1 MKHFW
6 AELRPKLRNKL
17 SEFEA
22 MIVAPNTEE
31 VLAQIE
37 LRFPGSTRRRRL
49 IGDPDA
55 FVLRSGPTLRVFV
68 RRREDERAAFLRLF
82 LDEAE
87 VRDNPNAGAVV
98 AEQVSK

>member
-37 LRFPGSTRRRRL
+37 LRFPARRADGDLSATRTRSSCVPGQPFAFSCGAARMREPRFCGSFSTKPRSATTRTLGRL
-49 IGDPDA
+49 SPS
-55 FVLRSGPTLRVFV
+55 R
-68 RRREDERAAFLRLF
+68 
-82 LDEAE
+82 
-87 VRDNPNAGAVV
+87 
-98 AEQVSK
+98 